1 MNIQENDILCFLLNE
16 KYSNQ
21 RRVAEATGHSLGSV
35 NRSIKD
41 LQKEGYLG
49 ESMNLTNKALME
61 FKNKSPRRAIILA
74 AGFGMRMVPI
84 NTEVPKGLLEINGEP
99 LIERII
105 RQLQEVNINEIY
117 IVVGFL
123 KERYEYLI
131 DTFNVELIYNSEY
144 ANRNNL
150 HSLCKVKDKLSNS
163 YIIPCD
169 IWCSV
174 NPFHTC
180 ELYSWYMV
188 NDVVSN
194 QGDVQVN
201 RKMEI
206 VRKPSKT
213 KGNKMIG
220 ICYLT
225 PEDANM
231 ISNQITKLENDEG
244 YDNAFWEEALYCK
257 NRMNILARVVHAG
270 DFVEINTYE
279 QLRELDCNSN
289 QLKTDAMQV
298 ICKTLNTSVDKI
310 TNITVLKKGMTNR
323 SFLFECKNKKYIMRI
338 PGEGTDKLVD
348 RYQET
353 NVYHAIADWQISDNI
368 NYINPDNGYKIS
380 EYIEDAKTCNPF
392 CKDDVSKCMKFLRAF
407 HELGLNVEHTF
418 DIYSKIDFYE
428 SLWNGEP
435 SIYKDYKLTKK
446 NIISL
451 RPFIEANIEKKTLTH
466 IDAVPDNF
474 LFYKEN
480 GAEKI
485 RLIDWEYAGMQDPH
499 IDIAMFCIYSMYNKT
514 QIDQLI
520 EMYFVEGCEQKIR
533 IKIYC
538 YIAVCGLLWSNWCEY
553 KRLLGVEFGEYS
565 LCQYRYAKE
574 YYKMVQNELKKL
586 EMRNTI

>member
-194 QGDVQVN
+194 EGDVQVN

-392 CKDDVSKCMKFLRAF
+392 CKDDVGKCMKFLRSF